1 VTTERD
7 YLEVQVRKLG
17 KHVEK
22 RLCALQAPRKV
33 ELLKE
38 KIERKRAVV
47 AEKNRKVTETRRRV
61 QAQRDRREGM
71 QGEIDLMVE
80 SLGASK
86 TQLE

>member
-1 VTTERD
+1 M
-7 YLEVQVRKLG
+7 
-17 KHVEK
+17 
-22 RLCALQAPRKV
+22 
-33 ELLKE
+33 
-38 KIERKRAVV
+38 V

-61 QAQRDRREGM
+61 QAQRERREGM